1 MTLSRVLACARRCA
15 HGLTLSGLLALAA
28 CGGSVSRVEPFVPTH
43 LVSFGDELSVVTASG
58 TKYSINVFATNA
70 TTGAQLTTYNC
81 LSAPLWNQVLAAS
94 FGFAYSECP
103 NGATTFNAKLMAA
116 EKATVA
122 DVVTQVANYR
132 QNVRAFDSK
141 TLVTLMVGMYD
152 IKNAFE
158 AYELAGSTAAAL
170 NTAKDQLAASGIRLG
185 LLVNDITAEGRG
197 GRVVYT
203 TVPDIGYSPYA
214 IAKGVASQQVLHD
227 LTRIF
232 NDKFELTVTNDGRY
246 AGLVF
251 PTAETTLRNMADL
264 TITSLTD
271 VSTPACKSTA
281 VLPTCDTKTLTDSV
295 AATDG
300 SGTISDGSTSTRLW
314 ADALR
319 PGPAWHAVVGSNAN
333 IRARANPF

>member
-1 MTLSRVLACARRCA
+1 MNIQTPAPNRSGFGIGDSVLRTEDPKLLRGEGRYTDDINLPRQAYAYVVRSTIA
-15 HGLTLSGLLALAA
+15 HGRIKSIGTQAA
-28 CGGSVSRVEPFVPTH
+28 KAMKGVLGI
-43 LVSFGDELSVVTASG
+43 
-58 TKYSINVFATNA
+58 Y
-70 TTGAQLTTYNC
+70 TGEDMKIA
-81 LSAPLWNQVLAAS
+81 
-94 FGFAYSECP
+94 
-103 NGATTFNAKLMAA
+103 FNAKLMAA

-170 NTAKDQLAASGIRLG
+170 NTAKDQLAASAIRLG

-300 SGTISDGSTSTRLW
+300 SGTISDGSTSTIVS
-314 ADALR
+314 AA
-319 PGPAWHAVVGSNAN
+319 GVPASSGA
-333 IRARANPF
+333 